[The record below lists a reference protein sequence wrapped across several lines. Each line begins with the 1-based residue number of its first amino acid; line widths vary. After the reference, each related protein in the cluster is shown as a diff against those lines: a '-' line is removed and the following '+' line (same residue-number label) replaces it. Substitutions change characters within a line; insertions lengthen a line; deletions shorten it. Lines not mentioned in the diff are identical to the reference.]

1 MVDRIKYNSEQQVGE
16 PSARAKINITGVS
29 WLKRLGEESEIKASM
44 RKKTG
49 DTRGKKFGKGKFSK
63 YMCFLF

>member
-49 DTRGKKFGKGKFSK
+49 DTRGKKI
-63 YMCFLF
+63 